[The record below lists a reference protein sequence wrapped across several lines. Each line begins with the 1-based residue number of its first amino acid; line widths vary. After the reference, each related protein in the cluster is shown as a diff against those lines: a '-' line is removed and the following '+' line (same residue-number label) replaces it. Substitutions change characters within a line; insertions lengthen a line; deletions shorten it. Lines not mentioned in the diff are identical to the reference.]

1 MAGWTDGLA
10 VGRPVVAVAGGA
22 RRTTHHQRQQ
32 SGRRL
37 VDARP
42 TGPTL
47 GSRVTSVTPRP
58 ALASI
63 RHGVNAGGLGDKDD
77 RPDSLG
83 EEKLKNY
90 PELRALF
97 FDASVLLL
105 TGWVGVAFPKKMD
118 SYW

>member
-77 RPDSLG
+77 KLDRPTDLTVLAVL
-83 EEKLKNY
+83 EKKIILHFVDN
-90 PELRALF
+90 F
-97 FDASVLLL
+97 L
-105 TGWVGVAFPKKMD
+105 THQIF
-118 SYW
+118 

>member
-37 VDARP
+37 VDATP

-47 GSRVTSVTPRP
+47 GSAVTPVTRRRAP
-58 ALASI
+58 LASI
-63 RHGVNAGGLGDKDD
+63 RHGVNARGLDDKDD
-77 RPDSLG
+77 RPDRPDG
-83 EEKLKNY
+83 
-90 PELRALF
+90 PC
-97 FDASVLLL
+97 
-105 TGWVGVAFPKKMD
+105 T
-118 SYW
+118 

>member
-37 VDARP
+37 VDATP

-47 GSRVTSVTPRP
+47 GPTVTSVTPGHTP
-58 ALASI
+58 LASI

-77 RPDSLG
+77 KLDRPTDLTVLAVL
-83 EEKLKNY
+83 EKKII
-90 PELRALF
+90 LRILHF
-97 FDASVLLL
+97 VDNFL
-105 TGWVGVAFPKKMD
+105 THQIF
-118 SYW
+118 